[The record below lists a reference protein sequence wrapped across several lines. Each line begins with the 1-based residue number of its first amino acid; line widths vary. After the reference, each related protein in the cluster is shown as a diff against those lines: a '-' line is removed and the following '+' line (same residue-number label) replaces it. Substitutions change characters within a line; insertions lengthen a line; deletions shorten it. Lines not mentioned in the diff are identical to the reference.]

1 MKKAFSGQAGVPS
14 GIKYNRKAGGT
25 DGADGGGDAISSHG
39 GEELDDAGFQ
49 TGGYQ
54 VKKGTPFVMGAQIGT
69 ILNTMPPGMF
79 IDNQQITDIRAE
91 PFKELVET
99 SGYPGDGWTGGGSDK
114 LGR

>member
-1 MKKAFSGQAGVPS
+1 MKKEFVGQASVPKD
-14 GIKYNRKAGGT
+14 IKYNRSSGGN
-25 DGADGGGDAISSHG
+25 DGDTSGSGSMVSKI

-49 TGGYQ
+49 TTGYQ

-79 IDNQQITDIRAE
+79 IDNQQITDIRSE
-91 PFKELVET
+91 PFKQIVDT
-99 SGYPGDGWTGGGSDK
+99 KGYPGDGWTGGGTDK